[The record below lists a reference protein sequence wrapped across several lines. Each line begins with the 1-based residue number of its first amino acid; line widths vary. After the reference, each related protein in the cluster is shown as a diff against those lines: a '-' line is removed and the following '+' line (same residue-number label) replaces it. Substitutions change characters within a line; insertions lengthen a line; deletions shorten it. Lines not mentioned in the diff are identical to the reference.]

1 MLNELWL
8 KRPLSSRNVYY
19 KLEMYHCAHT
29 HQSLAPV
36 SATINFAKSS

>member
-19 KLEMYHCAHT
+19 RLENVSLRAYSPISGTRVGDHKLC
-29 HQSLAPV
+29 
-36 SATINFAKSS
+36 